1 MKSLLHGSLP
11 EVVSSHLVKLIST
24 TGGADGPIGRQFI
37 AHPEK
42 EMQYKGTGESD
53 PYQENSYEI
62 APGLVYKF
70 RGKVHKDGSVDY
82 YGRALWTI
90 SRYCASYCRF
100 CMRGR
105 EVGLPSYVQLKSN
118 SALSQKSHLSE
129 VDREEVYSFIR
140 SNPELNEIILSG
152 GDPFVNTR
160 EYLSSIV
167 HSLSSLQKEK
177 HLDIIRIGTR
187 LPVHNPV
194 LFKEWHYELIE
205 QIKNPYIMLHVN
217 HPAEL
222 TAESLDVLNHMRKAG
237 ATIMSQTVLLK
248 GVNDSVGTLQTL
260 FNTLAREGIRP
271 YYLFQ
276 NDPVYW
282 AHHFTVPFEEALT
295 LWSQLR
301 KRLSGVAATAKFI
314 IEPMGG
320 LGKIPVPESGAWDF
334 QVDAYDD
341 FNGMTH
347 EIKARN

>member
-1 MKSLLHGSLP
+1 MKSLPHGSLP
-11 EVVSSHLVKLIST
+11 EVISPHLLKLIAH

-37 AHPEK
+37 SRSEESTYEK
-42 EMQYKGTGESD
+42 DGLSD
-53 PYQENSYEI
+53 PYLEDSYEV

-70 RGKVHKDGSVDY
+70 RGTLKTDGTVDY

-105 EVGLPSYVQLKSN
+105 EVGLPLYIKLKSD

-129 VDREEVYSFIR
+129 KDREEVYSYIQ
-140 SNPELNEIILSG
+140 SHPELNEIILSG

-167 HSLSSLQKEK
+167 HCLSSLQQEGN
-177 HLDIIRIGTR
+177 LDIIRIGTR
-187 LPVHNPV
+187 LPIHNPA
-194 LFKEWHYELIE
+194 LFKDWHFELIE
-205 QIKNPYIMLHVN
+205 QIRNPYIMLHVN

-222 TAESLDVLNHMRKAG
+222 TEETLAVITRMRKAG

-248 GVNDSVGTLQTL
+248 GVNDSVAILQSL
-260 FNTLAREGIRP
+260 FNILAKEGIRP

-282 AHHFTVPFEEALT
+282 ARHFTAPFNEAVDI
-295 LWSQLR
+295 WKQLR

-314 IEPMGG
+314 IEPAGG
-320 LGKIPVPESGAWDF
+320 LGKIPIPESGAWDF
-334 QVDAYDD
+334 NLRKYKD
-341 FNGMTH
+341 FKD
-347 EIKARN
+347 EEYKIRD

>member
-1 MKSLLHGSLP
+1 MKSLSHGSLP
-11 EVVSSHLVKLIST
+11 EVISPHLLKLIAA

-37 AHPEK
+37 ARPEK
-42 EMQYKGTGESD
+42 ESLFEKEGLAD
-53 PYQENSYEI
+53 PYLEDSYEV

-70 RGKVHKDGSVDY
+70 RGKLKKDGEIDY

-105 EVGLPSYVQLKSN
+105 EVGLPSYIKLKSD
-118 SALSQKSHLSE
+118 SALSQKSHLAE
-129 VDREEVYSFIR
+129 GDRELVYTFIQ
-140 SNPELNEIILSG
+140 SHPELNEIILSG

-167 HSLSSLQKEK
+167 HRLSSLQQEGS
-177 HLDIIRIGTR
+177 LDIIRIGTR
-187 LPVHNPV
+187 LPIHNPA
-194 LFKEWHYELIE
+194 LFKDWHFELIE
-205 QIKNPYIMLHVN
+205 QIRNPYIMLHVN

-222 TAESLDVLNHMRKAG
+222 TEETLAVITRMRKAG

-248 GVNDSVGTLQTL
+248 GVNDSVETLQLL
-260 FNTLAREGIRP
+260 FNNLAREGIRP

-282 AHHFTVPFEEALT
+282 ARHFTVPFNEAVEI
-295 LWSQLR
+295 WNQLR

-314 IEPMGG
+314 IEPAGG
-320 LGKIPVPESGAWDF
+320 LGKIPIPESGAWDF
-334 QVDAYDD
+334 NPQKYKD
-341 FNGMTH
+341 FKD
-347 EIKARN
+347 EEYKIRD